1 VKGSSSK
8 FGDTMAICAIVRLVV
23 IRLHAQVLQ
32 GARNPAEATEAALDI
47 QHGVDRCTRLMEQL
61 LVLARLDPQHPTLE
75 QQQFD
80 LAQQIITVA
89 AQHDYLLKQHQIQ
102 LQLDI
107 QPTNLFGNP
116 DQIEILLRNLLDN
129 AIRYGGDGHVIWIQ
143 CGLNAQQQVY
153 LSVEDQGVG
162 IPVAQRNQVF
172 DRFYRLAD
180 AKSSGS
186 GLGLSIV
193 RQIVQLHQASITLT
207 EGRNQQGARFVVTFA
222 AQNPPRT

>member
-1 VKGSSSK
+1 MKGSSSK

-107 QPTNLFGNP
+107 PATPLRGNP

-129 AIRYGGDGHVIWIQ
+129 AIRYGGDGHIIRIQ